1 MLRSVNINENWI
13 KARTFSVPKLKFLR
27 LIGHIILRSMDGPC
41 GISRYHI
48 TKHAHPIQILK
59 AFELNRYINNMFKRA
74 ERKKTQD
81 FTLMFFLRRNAR
93 ILWPSTN
100 NCIHLENLI
109 IQKEI
114 FDVMIVYNSFNLI
127 HFWYQI
133 WKLKEDIIPIFILN
147 RLYRYYIS
155 CQNYVSW

>member
-1 MLRSVNINENWI
+1 MGWKITNRHRGLLRSFNINENWI

-74 ERKKTQD
+74 KRKNSRFHFDVFSSKERKNIVTIHEQLYTSWKSHYSK
-81 FTLMFFLRRNAR
+81 RN
-93 ILWPSTN
+93 
-100 NCIHLENLI
+100 
-109 IQKEI
+109 
-114 FDVMIVYNSFNLI
+114 
-127 HFWYQI
+127 FWC
-133 WKLKEDIIPIFILN
+133 N
-147 RLYRYYIS
+147 
-155 CQNYVSW
+155 VSI